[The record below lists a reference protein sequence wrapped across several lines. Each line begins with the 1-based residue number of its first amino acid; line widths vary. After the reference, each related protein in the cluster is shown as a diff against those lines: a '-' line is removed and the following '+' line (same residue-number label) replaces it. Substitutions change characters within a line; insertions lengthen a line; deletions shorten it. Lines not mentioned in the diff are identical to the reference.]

1 MLKSDFCYRSSPNKL
16 LQGNNT
22 LLISSLKNKLP
33 LKLMQKWLR
42 MCNSSY
48 SILGQYFQP
57 HFVTPTQH
65 WTISK
70 PVRQRIL
77 KRTTYGTHNIG
88 QTIACEAAHIVSRSS
103 VKRWLALLR
112 ATGSGHASDKRR
124 TTTHSLKMNFLLWW
138 LVYYNSKKSYTQMAN
153 YSFEQI
159 GKADSSRQVR
169 RALKFGKISWKIIY
183 V

>member
-70 PVRQRIL
+70 PVGQRIL
-77 KRTTYGTHNIG
+77 KHTTDGTHNIG

-138 LVYYNSKKSYTQMAN
+138 LGFITIQKILHTNGELSFWAN
-153 YSFEQI
+153 
-159 GKADSSRQVR
+159 
-169 RALKFGKISWKIIY
+169 W
-183 V
+183 